1 MIPLTETVILKVIRT
16 TNPLLI
22 ELNKEGFNNEPEV
35 GIYQMLYIETYSKD
49 VIVTKPVQDFID
61 QIYIPYSVYEKD
73 CEDLLTFRIFNN

>member
-49 VIVTKPVQDFID
+49 VIVTKPVQGFID

-73 CEDLLTFRIFNN
+73 CEDLLTFRLFNN